1 MLRSNLG
8 EVPGSNPGRSTIFS
22 TFKIVTDMQF
32 IISPVQGDSSKSVE
46 FLSIDKIKLPSLK
59 VLKNIFF
66 RLGGIEMSGNIWH
79 FPDFIN
85 SEILQEI
92 IFNTCFECGGEMK
105 YGKSVR
111 NRNITV
117 ESYDSYQGI
126 IKYPDPNN
134 CSIIRVRKCTVCGH
148 SHT

>member
-1 MLRSNLG
+1 
-8 EVPGSNPGRSTIFS
+8 
-22 TFKIVTDMQF
+22 MQF
-32 IISPVQGDSSKSVE
+32 IISPIRGDSQKSVE
-46 FLSIDKIKLPSLK
+46 FLSIDKIKLPALK

-79 FPDFIN
+79 FPNFVN

-92 IFNTCFECGGEMK
+92 VFNTCFECGGEMK
-105 YGKSVR
+105 YRKAIR
-111 NRNITV
+111 NRSITV
-117 ESYDSYQGI
+117 ESYDSAVDTYQGI

-134 CSIIRVRKCTVCGH
+134 HSIIRVRKCTSCGH